1 MFNYLKRNNLMW
13 GRMIIDPALF
23 LLIFGEKK
31 KPRAVRF
38 SIHCFSPSNF
48 ISFISHIKMVK
59 QRVKKRTHQKP
70 QNASVVKG
78 SAASMSKTPKSMVIR
93 VGASQVG
100 SSVTQLV
107 KDVRRM
113 MEPDT
118 AVRLKV

>member
-1 MFNYLKRNNLMW
+1 M
-13 GRMIIDPALF
+13 A
-23 LLIFGEKK
+23 
-31 KPRAVRF
+31 
-38 SIHCFSPSNF
+38 
-48 ISFISHIKMVK
+48 K

-78 SAASMSKTPKSMVIR
+78 SAASMAKTPKSMVIR
-93 VGASQVG
+93 IGASQVG

-118 AVRLKV
+118 AVRLKVCFTITILFVRSNKQY

>member
-1 MFNYLKRNNLMW
+1 L
-13 GRMIIDPALF
+13 
-23 LLIFGEKK
+23 EKK

-48 ISFISHIKMVK
+48 IFVFSHIKMAK

-70 QNASVVKG
+70 QNASAVKG